1 MNDIYNLP
9 FLNKLLAK
17 VSKEFEKKAEEQVE
31 ILKIGDDSDEHQ
43 KKNKLS

>member
-17 VSKEFEKKAEEQVE
+17 VSKEVEKKAEEQVE
-31 ILKIGDDSDEHQ
+31 ILKIGDDSDEDQ
-43 KKNKLS
+43 KKDKLS